1 MEDRNQ
7 HINEVVLQNVL
18 QGSASAAQEKELNEW
33 LQASDANKALF
44 EKMKQIWSASKQLN
58 EFSEIDKKA
67 DWKKIQAKRRAKKKR
82 LGPWL
87 KYAAAAV
94 MITMG
99 VSLIY
104 LHENTA
110 GFGKIAQTKTKQE
123 QSELLLADGTKVY
136 LNKNSKLIYPKEFGT
151 DKRLV
156 KLQGEAFFDVK
167 PNPNKPFIIESGEA
181 IIKVLGTSFN
191 VYNKADN
198 STELSV
204 RTGKVS
210 LKSKKHRDQELVLVK
225 GDVGLLRN
233 HKVIKLKSKF
243 KNQDSWRTR
252 ALKFHQAPLTLVL
265 KDLEKHYHVKFEN
278 RNQKI
283 KDLEITL
290 AFDNEEIEKV
300 IHQLELLLQVKIIK
314 HKNIYIIK

>member
-1 MEDRNQ
+1 MEDQNQ
-7 HINEVVLQNVL
+7 HINEEVLQNVL

-33 LQASDANKALF
+33 LQASDANKTLF
-44 EKMKQIWSASKQLN
+44 EKMKQIWTTSKQLN
-58 EFSEIDKKA
+58 VFSEIDEKA
-67 DWKKIQAKRRAKKKR
+67 DWKKIQAKRRSKNNR
-82 LGPWL
+82 LGSWL
-87 KYAAAAV
+87 KYASAV
-94 MITMG
+94 VITLG

-110 GFGKIAQTKTKQE
+110 GFGKIAQTKTEQE

-136 LNKNSKLIYPKEFGT
+136 LNKNSKLIYPKKFDD

-167 PNPNKPFIIESGEA
+167 PNTDKPFIIESGEA

-198 STELSV
+198 SIELSV
-204 RTGKVS
+204 KTGKVS
-210 LKSKKHRDQELVLVK
+210 LKSKNDKDQELVLK
-225 GDVGLLRN
+225 KDDVGLFRN
-233 HKVIKLKSKF
+233 HKMIKLKSKF
-243 KNQDSWRTR
+243 ENQDSWRTR
-252 ALKFHQAPLTLVL
+252 ALKFHQSPLAQVL
-265 KDLEKHYHVKFEN
+265 KDLEKHYGMKFEN

-283 KDLEITL
+283 KDLKITI
-290 AFDNEEIEKV
+290 AFDNKKIEMV
-300 IHQLELLLQVKIIK
+300 IRQLELLLQVRIIK

>member
-7 HINEVVLQNVL
+7 HINEEVLQNVL
-18 QGSASAAQEKELNEW
+18 QGSASPAQEKELNKW

-58 EFSEIDKKA
+58 EFSEIDVKA
-67 DWKKIQAKRRAKKKR
+67 DWKKIQAKRRAKKNR
-82 LGPWL
+82 LGLWL
-87 KYAAAAV
+87 KYAAV
-94 MITMG
+94 LMITMG

-104 LHENTA
+104 LHENTP
-110 GFGKIAQTKTKQE
+110 GFGKIAQTKTE
-123 QSELLLADGTKVY
+123 QDQGEILLADGTKVY
-136 LNKNSKLIYPKEFGT
+136 LNNNSKLIYPKEFDD

-191 VYNKADN
+191 VYNKADK

-204 RTGKVS
+204 KTGKVS
-210 LKSKKHRDQELVLVK
+210 LKSQKDKNQEVVLVK

-233 HKVIKLKSKF
+233 HKVIKMKSKF

-252 ALKFHQAPLTLVL
+252 VLKFHQVELTQVL

-283 KDLEITL
+283 KDLKITI
-290 AFDNEEIEKV
+290 AFDNRKIETV

>member
-44 EKMKQIWSASKQLN
+44 EKMKQIWSASKQLK
-58 EFSEIDKKA
+58 EFSEIDEKA
-67 DWKKIQAKRRAKKKR
+67 DWKKIKAKRRAKKNR

-87 KYAAAAV
+87 KYAAAI

-99 VSLIY
+99 FSLIY
-104 LHENTA
+104 LHENTV
-110 GFGKIAQTKTKQE
+110 GFGKIAQIKTEQE
-123 QSELLLADGTKVY
+123 KSELLLADGTKVY
-136 LNKNSKLIYPKEFGT
+136 LNKNSRLVYPKKFDD

-167 PNPNKPFIIESGEA
+167 PNANKPFIVESGEA

-191 VYNKADN
+191 VYNKVDN

-204 RTGKVS
+204 KTGKVS
-210 LKSKKHRDQELVLVK
+210 LKSRKDKDQELVLVK

-265 KDLEKHYHVKFEN
+265 KDLEKHYQVKFEN